1 MAALAA
7 ALVKDQRRNFRRRR
21 SKDQRRNFRRRR
33 WIHQLRGVRRRRG
46 GIAQLRF
53 APSR

>member
-7 ALVKDQRRNFRRRR
+7 ALV
-21 SKDQRRNFRRRR
+21 KDQRRNFRRRR